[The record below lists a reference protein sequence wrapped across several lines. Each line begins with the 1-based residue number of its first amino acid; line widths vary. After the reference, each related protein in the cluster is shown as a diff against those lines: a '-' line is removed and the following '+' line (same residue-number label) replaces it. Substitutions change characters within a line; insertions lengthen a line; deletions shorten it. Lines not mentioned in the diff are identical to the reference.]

1 MSDEQRHETVLDIGH
16 QQLGEVYANALIG
29 AADADPTTEA
39 QAVVEELQ
47 AFVSEVLNKVDG
59 LEKTLASR
67 RVSHEVKESLLDK
80 AIGTSASKV
89 TLNFLKVVSK
99 HERMDALRSISAAAH
114 KQLNAQQGR
123 IAVTVTTADAVDGTA
138 LENIQSKLEEKL
150 GSKVD
155 IQAKVDPT
163 LIGGTVIRV
172 GDTLYDGSV
181 ANRLKKIRSSAK
193 ENTIRQIRLETERF
207 TAAQ

>member
-67 RVSHEVKESLLDK
+67 RVSHEVRNHCLIRPL
-80 AIGTSASKV
+80 
-89 TLNFLKVVSK
+89 
-99 HERMDALRSISAAAH
+99 
-114 KQLNAQQGR
+114 AQVLQ
-123 IAVTVTTADAVDGTA
+123 
-138 LENIQSKLEEKL
+138 K
-150 GSKVD
+150 
-155 IQAKVDPT
+155 
-163 LIGGTVIRV
+163 
-172 GDTLYDGSV
+172 
-181 ANRLKKIRSSAK
+181 
-193 ENTIRQIRLETERF
+193 
-207 TAAQ
+207 

>member
-123 IAVTVTTADAVDGTA
+123 IAVTVTTADAVDATA

-155 IQAKVDPT
+155 I
-163 LIGGTVIRV
+163 
-172 GDTLYDGSV
+172 
-181 ANRLKKIRSSAK
+181 
-193 ENTIRQIRLETERF
+193 
-207 TAAQ
+207 